1 MRMSK
6 GFALSTSK
14 GFTLVEL
21 IIVIVIIGILAAVTV
36 VGYKNQT
43 AKARDSVRLADLDTI
58 KKALE
63 LYKHEN
69 GKYPANTDTDDG
81 LGVPNSWDGGYG
93 PPNDSQFIEP
103 LVTGGFL
110 AKVPVDPTQR
120 GWSSYR
126 YYLFSPRTGCGTQ
139 PFYILTAELEG
150 SNSIPSWTCGGY
162 NDYGGNWRA
171 GGFE

>member
-1 MRMSK
+1 MK
-6 GFALSTSK
+6 NIIFKKQK

-36 VGYKNQT
+36 VGYQKQT

-63 LYKHEN
+63 LYKHQN
-69 GKYPANTDTDDG
+69 GTYPDNTDTDDG
-81 LGVPNSWDGGYG
+81 LGAPSSWDGGYG
-93 PPNDSQFIEP
+93 TANDSQFIQP

-110 AKVPVDPTQR
+110 PKVPTDPKFI

-126 YYLFSPRTGCGTQ
+126 YFRYSTNSVGCGMK
-139 PFYILTAELEG
+139 PFYILTANLEG
-150 SNSIPSWTCGGY
+150 STSIPLWTCGSYSGS
-162 NDYGGNWRA
+162 GGNWRA